1 MPGAYEWYAVAPDPG
16 NPEHILISDQGE
28 GVIFRSSSGG
38 LDWSVVFRHP
48 EVDADDFRK
57 RHGFKAL
64 AFSPS
69 NLGVVY
75 GGMCR
80 VSRNID
86 AGLADPSFGVY
97 KSVDGGETWL
107 EANDPV
113 TTGQNINVLAVDY
126 RSDSIVYAGTVKSG
140 IARTTDGGRTWT
152 ALNDGL
158 RVLDVRALAIDPQDW
173 TVLYA
178 GTEGG
183 GVYKSVNAG
192 GNWQAAGYG
201 MDPQAAVRAIAIDP
215 RNSQVIYAAD
225 QRTGVYRSVDAGKH
239 WTQLSDGLRTRAVNT
254 LAISADG
261 GTLYAGTDGEGVFRL
276 DVKPL
281 GR

>member
-1 MPGAYEWYAVAPDPG
+1 
-16 NPEHILISDQGE
+16 
-28 GVIFRSSSGG
+28 
-38 LDWSVVFRHP
+38 
-48 EVDADDFRK
+48 
-57 RHGFKAL
+57 
-64 AFSPS
+64 
-69 NLGVVY
+69 
-75 GGMCR
+75 
-80 VSRNID
+80 
-86 AGLADPSFGVY
+86 
-97 KSVDGGETWL
+97 
-107 EANDPV
+107 
-113 TTGQNINVLAVDY
+113 
-126 RSDSIVYAGTVKSG
+126 VKSG

>member
-1 MPGAYEWYAVAPDPG
+1 
-16 NPEHILISDQGE
+16 
-28 GVIFRSSSGG
+28 
-38 LDWSVVFRHP
+38 
-48 EVDADDFRK
+48 
-57 RHGFKAL
+57 
-64 AFSPS
+64 
-69 NLGVVY
+69 
-75 GGMCR
+75 MCR